1 MKVENQAE
9 FDAAIAAGKSI
20 DIYNDETY
28 SVTGASAPNISI
40 HSSSTPMISIWDRSA
55 PNIYTWGSSAPMIS
69 TRDSST
75 ARIITIGRSA
85 PTISTRESSAPTIS
99 TLSSSAPNIY
109 TWGRSAPRINIQD
122 SSVPTIYTQDSST
135 PTIYKKGSRAPKIAT
150 WLSPIARDD
159 LWAVLC
165 SAPAEIL
172 GVREA
177 LVQGLVNGS
186 TYQGE
191 CACLVGTLEK
201 SGVKISLGHDVS
213 RPAEQFFLGIRPGDT
228 PATSDLAKLAV
239 QWIDEL
245 LANWGIE
252 VPA

>member
-1 MKVENQAE
+1 MKVETQAE
-9 FDAAIAAGKSI
+9 FDAAIAAGESI

-28 SVTGASAPNISI
+28 TVTGTSAPNIFI
-40 HSSSTPMISIWDRSA
+40 HSSSTPI
-55 PNIYTWGSSAPMIS
+55 
-69 TRDSST
+69 
-75 ARIITIGRSA
+75 IITGGRSA
-85 PTISTRESSAPTIS
+85 PTIETWGTSEPNICVQGSSAPTIYTQDRS
-99 TLSSSAPNIY
+99 APTIRTLSSSAPNIY

-122 SSVPTIYTQDSST
+122 SSAPTIYTQDSST
-135 PTIYKKGSRAPKIAT
+135 PTIYKKGSSAPKITA
-150 WLSPIARDD
+150 WHSPIARDD

-177 LVQGLVNGS
+177 LVQGLVDGS

-201 SGVKISLGHDVS
+201 SGVKPGLGKNSS
-213 RPAEQFFLGIRPGDT
+213 RPAEQFFLGISPGDT

>member
-9 FDAAIAAGKSI
+9 FDAAIAAGESI

-28 SVTGASAPNISI
+28 TVTG
-40 HSSSTPMISIWDRSA
+40 TSA
-55 PNIYTWGSSAPMIS
+55 PNIYIHNSSKPIIIIGGSSMPMIEIWGTSEPNICIKGSSAPMI
-69 TRDSST
+69 T
-75 ARIITIGRSA
+75 TIGSSAPRISTQGSSA
-85 PTISTRESSAPTIS
+85 PTISTRGTSAPMISTFDRSAPTVRKNGSSAP
-99 TLSSSAPNIY
+99 
-109 TWGRSAPRINIQD
+109 
-122 SSVPTIYTQDSST
+122 
-135 PTIYKKGSRAPKIAT
+135 KITA
-150 WLSPIARDD
+150 WHSPIARDD

-177 LVQGLVNGS
+177 LVQGLVDGS
-186 TYQGE
+186 VYYGE

-213 RPAEQFFLGIRPGDT
+213 RPAEQFFLGISPGDT